1 MSDGERL
8 LLFLA
13 LIYLGD
19 CLLWVDRR
27 TVLFA
32 SGLGRRWRSVVA
44 DYLWGNSSG
53 RLFLLNPLPPLG
65 FLFVPRLMPV
75 SLSPTSIVAYNAQ
88 TVGNSGRPPQSGRTA
103 AIAPGAA
110 FSCEGPELMVDGR
123 PFCDMGD
130 AGTARRLA
138 DLLNRIKGCDA
149 AGRERAILGFW
160 RERLGLRGTKERI
173 RAALEA
179 CRQERL
185 ACSLAF
191 FLFFAVVPLLALR
204 FGVGVAVLAGAAAM
218 LFSAAIVCSV
228 YLSCQRRHFPEARDG
243 LWGDLAKM
251 MLCPPTALRAC
262 DLIMQRLSSRLD
274 ALPLAA
280 LLLRGAD
287 RESFLKVYL
296 ADLESPE
303 LPDDLPDAVRETCL
317 WQNRAIVKA
326 GVSAIPWL
334 KRFAHA
340 ADCGMAS

>member
-13 LIYLGD
+13 LIYLSG

-32 SGLGRRWRSVVA
+32 SGTGVRWRAVVA

-65 FLFVPRLMPV
+65 FLFRPRLMPV
-75 SLSPTSIVAYNAQ
+75 SISPTSIVAYNAQ

-103 AIAPGAA
+103 EIAPGAE
-110 FSCEGPELMVDGR
+110 FSHDGPSLVVDGR

-130 AGTARRLA
+130 AGAARGLA
-138 DLLNRIKGCDA
+138 ELLNRIKGLDT
-149 AGRERAILGFW
+149 AGREQAILGFW
-160 RERLGLRGTKERI
+160 RERLGLRGTKERM

-191 FLFFAVVPLLALR
+191 FLFFAVLPLLAFR

-218 LFSAAIVCSV
+218 LFSAAVVCSV
-228 YLSCQRRHFPEARDG
+228 YLSCQRRHFPESTEG

-251 MLCPPTALRAC
+251 MLCPPTAIRAC
-262 DLIMQRLSSRLD
+262 DLIMGKMSPRLD

-287 RESFLKVYL
+287 RESFLKGYL
-296 ADLESPE
+296 ADLEAPAF
-303 LPDDLPDAVRETCL
+303 PDGIPDAVRETCL
-317 WQNRAIVKA
+317 WQNRAIVKT
-326 GVSAIPWL
+326 GVAVIPGL
-334 KRFAHA
+334 GRFAHA
-340 ADCGMAS
+340 ADCRMAS